1 MDIQRGHPLHLLGC
15 NKSQDAIA
23 LGMMHTYMIAAPVR
37 VGETKQEVESM
48 KRIEALI
55 DPSKK
60 EEVKN
65 ALTKIGIVRMTV
77 SKVDE
82 FGSREPHKEFYRG
95 KEYTVDF
102 AKELKIEL
110 MVPTDEML
118 GQVIETIEKKGDLRD
133 EEIFVSSVEEGS
145 RFRNPSH

>member
-1 MDIQRGHPLHLLGC
+1 
-15 NKSQDAIA
+15 
-23 LGMMHTYMIAAPVR
+23 
-37 VGETKQEVESM
+37 M

-65 ALTKIGIVRMTV
+65 ALTKIGIMRMTM

-82 FGSREPHKEFYRG
+82 FGSREGHKELYRG

-110 MVPTDEML
+110 IVPADEML
-118 GQVIETIEKKGDLRD
+118 GQVIEAIEKKGNVSD
-133 EEIFVSSVEEGS
+133 EEIFVSPVEEVAHFMKKG
-145 RFRNPSH
+145 RKR